1 MFNIVKV
8 LKDTLNDIDGIK
20 KFVEIDLKDVYFDS
34 VLHPE
39 KPGYTYLIT
48 IDKNGMFDVYESL
61 KSDYIPYQVRK
72 GEEFIISKINA
83 DIGNKKFR
91 NNTEV
96 KIEEMSETTRL
107 FLRKEIE
114 CFLPPHL
121 YKLECEDDSALSF
134 YKRNYPE
141 YYYKY
146 YSYNNT
152 IMLKENDS
160 IYKNIEK
167 DWYDFTKGKLIF
179 SIKKSLIRLV
189 LNLEQ
194 QVITN

>member
-1 MFNIVKV
+1 MSKVVKV

-39 KPGYTYLIT
+39 KPGYAYLIT
-48 IDKNGMFDVYESL
+48 IDKNGMLDVYESL

-96 KIEEMSETTRL
+96 KIEEMSETTRF

-121 YKLECEDDSALSF
+121 YKLECEDDPALSF
-134 YKRNYPE
+134 YKKNYPE

-146 YSYNNT
+146 YSYNNA
-152 IMLKENDS
+152 IMLKENDL

-167 DWYDFTKGKLIF
+167 DWHDFTKEKLIF

>member
-1 MFNIVKV
+1 MFNIVKT
-8 LKDTLNDIDGIK
+8 LKDTLNNIDRIK
-20 KFVEIDLKDVYFDS
+20 KFVETDLKDVYFDS

-61 KSDYIPYQVRK
+61 KSDYIPYQVSK
-72 GEEFIISKINA
+72 GEEFIVSKINSN
-83 DIGNKKFR
+83 IGNKKFR

-114 CFLPPHL
+114 CFLPPNL
-121 YKLECEDDSALSF
+121 YKLKSEDDSALSF

-146 YSYNNT
+146 YNYNND
-152 IMLKENDS
+152 IMLKENDL
-160 IYKNIEK
+160 IHKNIEK

-189 LNLEQ
+189 VNLEQ
-194 QVITN
+194 QIITS

>member
-1 MFNIVKV
+1 MFNIVKT
-8 LKDTLNDIDGIK
+8 LKDTLNNIDGIK
-20 KFVEIDLKDVYFDS
+20 KFVETDLKDVYLDS

-61 KSDYIPYQVRK
+61 KSDYIPYQVSK
-72 GEEFIISKINA
+72 GEEFIVSKINSN
-83 DIGNKKFR
+83 IGNKKFR

-114 CFLPPHL
+114 CFLPPNL
-121 YKLECEDDSALSF
+121 YKLKSEDDSALSF

-146 YSYNNT
+146 YNHNND
-152 IMLKENDS
+152 IILKENDL